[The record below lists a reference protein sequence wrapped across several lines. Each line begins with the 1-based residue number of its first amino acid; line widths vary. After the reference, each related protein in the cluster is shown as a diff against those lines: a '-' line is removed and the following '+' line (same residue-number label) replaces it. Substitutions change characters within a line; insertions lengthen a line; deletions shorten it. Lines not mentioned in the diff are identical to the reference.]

1 MDQSGRI
8 MLVEDDDDL
17 RLATTE
23 TLETAGFT
31 VEAFDRAA
39 PALDQLAADWPGV
52 VLTDL
57 RMPGLSGLGFLDSG
71 RQKAP
76 EVPFVVI
83 TGHGDVASAIHAMR
97 SGAHDFLEKPCPPEL
112 LLDVLRRA
120 MAMRQLALENAAL
133 RDRLSRA
140 VALED
145 QLIGPSAVMVDLRR
159 RVVGLAALRVDL
171 LIAGETGTGKELVAR
186 ILHGLS
192 PRKDGPFVAINCGAL
207 NEADVDRELFGDS
220 AHLGRI
226 ARADGGTLYLDALET
241 MPDALQVRLLRVLET
256 REIVPLG
263 KAARQLDLRILG
275 SVKQDPARL
284 VADGLL
290 RADLY
295 HRFNAGALR
304 LPPLRDRPGD
314 AEWLLDHFT
323 AEAALRHDLPTPVV
337 PPDLRRRLDWHRWPG
352 NAREVRTLAE
362 RLVIGLEVSLTEN
375 TADTV
380 PLTEDYDAAMAAFES
395 RLLQAAL
402 MQTGGRKAE
411 AADLLRIPRKR
422 LYLRLRQHGL
432 G

>member
-1 MDQSGRI
+1 MSKSGQI
-8 MLVEDDDDL
+8 MLVEDDEDL
-17 RLATTE
+17 RLATVE
-23 TLETAGFT
+23 TLESAGFA
-31 VEAFDRAA
+31 VQAHDRAT
-39 PALDQLAADWPGV
+39 PALEALTPDWPGV

-112 LLDVLRRA
+112 LIDVLHRA
-120 MAMRQLALENAAL
+120 MAMRRLALENANL

-140 VALED
+140 VGLED
-145 QLIGPSAVMVDLRR
+145 QLIGPSAVMADLRR

-192 PRKDGPFVAINCGAL
+192 PRRDGPFVAINCGAL
-207 NEADVDRELFGDS
+207 TAADIDRELFGDS
-220 AHLGRI
+220 TTPGRI
-226 ARADGGTLYLDALET
+226 ARAEGGTLYLDALET

-256 REIVPLG
+256 REITPLG
-263 KAARQLDLRILG
+263 DSPRHLDLRILG

-284 VADGLL
+284 LAEGRL

-314 AEWLLDHFT
+314 AEALLEHFI
-323 AEAALRHDLPTPVV
+323 AEAARRHSLPKPAI
-337 PPDLRRRLDWHRWPG
+337 PADLRRQLDWHRLPG
-352 NAREVRTLAE
+352 NIREVRTVAE
-362 RLVIGLEVSLTEN
+362 RLVIGLDVSLTEAAAG
-375 TADTV
+375 TPAV
-380 PLTEDYDAAMAAFES
+380 IECYDAAMAAFES

-402 MQTGGRKAE
+402 LQTGGRKAE
-411 AADLLRIPRKR
+411 AADLLGIPRKR